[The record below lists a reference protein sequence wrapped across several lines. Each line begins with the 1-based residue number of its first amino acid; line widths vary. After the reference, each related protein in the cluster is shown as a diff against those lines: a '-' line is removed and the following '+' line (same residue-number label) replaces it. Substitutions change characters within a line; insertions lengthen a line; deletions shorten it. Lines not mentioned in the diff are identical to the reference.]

1 MIYSFSTYVFHLS
14 YLPSTMTSLEDL
26 TKQLTSSLSS
36 LLGEKIKL
44 YVKYLVD
51 TYCTKDSKESDE
63 ILKKSLT
70 YWNEQKFSFTINV
83 NSDTLEKKATKICSA
98 KTKDGNPCKGKCT
111 KDTDLCASHSKKK
124 KSKKAKKAK
133 SSDDEDEDEDEDDC
147 LKCQTLMKSG
157 TRKGEKCGA
166 KSKEK
171 NGLCGRHSKKSS
183 SDDEE
188 KPKKKKKAKSD
199 DDSSDDEGEKP
210 KKSSDDEDEEKPKKK
225 KAKSDDEEKPK
236 KKKTKSDNE
245 SEDKPKKKK
254 DDKDEDDI
262 PLGKPKN

>member
-1 MIYSFSTYVFHLS
+1 MIYHFSTYFFHLS
-14 YLPSTMTSLEDL
+14 YSSLTMASLEDL

-36 LLGEKIKL
+36 LLGEKLKI
-44 YVKYLVD
+44 YVKYLID
-51 TYCTKDSKESDE
+51 TYCKDVKDSDE
-63 ILKKSLT
+63 ILKKSLA

-83 NSDTLEKKATKICSA
+83 NSDTLDKKATKICSA

-124 KSKKAKKAK
+124 KKSKKAKK
-133 SSDDEDEDEDEDDC
+133 SSDDEDEEDEDDC
-147 LKCQTLMKSG
+147 LKCQTMMKSG

-166 KSKEK
+166 KSKKK
-171 NGLCGRHSKKSS
+171 NGLCGRHSKS
-183 SDDEE
+183 SDDEDE

-199 DDSSDDEGEKP
+199 DSSDDEKEKP
-210 KKSSDDEDEEKPKKK
+210 KKSSDDEDEKPKKK

-236 KKKTKSDNE
+236 KKKAKSDDE
-245 SEDKPKKKK
+245 SEDKPKKKA
-254 DDKDEDDI
+254 DDDEDDV